1 LWRGCLLFIVN
12 HNKLHYSKALGGIQ
26 IGSIMKF
33 KKIITLMFTH
43 LSVGA
48 FGVALGIYI
57 LPILIAPTPLTVAE
71 VTKISSHAQ
80 YSATFKKDLKD
91 SDSFHWGEGLVSI
104 GPEFITLM
112 GNLAPGPDY
121 KLYLSTEF
129 VETEIDFNRLKTD
142 MVLVGDV
149 KTFENFAVK
158 VPQDIY
164 LPRYNT
170 VIVWCETFGE
180 FITSAKYQ

>member
-1 LWRGCLLFIVN
+1 
-12 HNKLHYSKALGGIQ
+12 
-26 IGSIMKF
+26 
-33 KKIITLMFTH
+33 
-43 LSVGA
+43 
-48 FGVALGIYI
+48 
-57 LPILIAPTPLTVAE
+57 
-71 VTKISSHAQ
+71 
-80 YSATFKKDLKD
+80 
-91 SDSFHWGEGLVSI
+91 
-104 GPEFITLM
+104 
-112 GNLAPGPDY
+112 
-121 KLYLSTEF
+121 
-129 VETEIDFNRLKTD
+129 

>member
-1 LWRGCLLFIVN
+1 
-12 HNKLHYSKALGGIQ
+12 
-26 IGSIMKF
+26 MKF
-33 KKIITLMFTH
+33 RQIILLIFTH

-48 FGVALGIYI
+48 FGVALGIYM
-57 LPILIAPTPLTVAE
+57 LPILIAPTSPTESE
-71 VTKISSHAQ
+71 VTELSSQAQ
-80 YSATFKKDLKD
+80 YSAIFKKNRKD

-104 GPEFITLM
+104 GSDYITLI

-129 VETEIDFNRLKTD
+129 VETEADFNRLKAN
-142 MVLVGDV
+142 MALVGNV

-158 VPQDIY
+158 IPQDIR
-164 LPRYNT
+164 LSRYNT

-180 FITSAKYQ
+180 FITSAKYR